1 VTTFGTKE
9 WPPPEL
15 LPAAVRDRLT
25 AFGEARDRVAKL
37 AAELGDAQRL
47 GLPQA
52 KRRDLEA
59 AADAVEQGK
68 PAPKTSHEAKLLTK
82 MQGLEQQIAAAEL
95 VQQRCLAR
103 LNAAVEE
110 HAAQISHEAERRMGR
125 AKQDYLDAIE
135 RLAGASQALTEA
147 GAFQTW
153 ASDPVG
159 SSFKQRSLRN
169 VPIERHADEG
179 PSIDMVLDGLRRVLE
194 PRQRPSIPSPF
205 PAPQAE
211 PEAEPAAA
219 HSFEAELAAGVPP
232 RPRNL

>member
-52 KRRDLEA
+52 KRRDLGA

-95 VQQRCLAR
+95 VQQRCFAR

-110 HAAQISHEAERRMGR
+110 HAGEIAHQAERQMAEARK
-125 AKQDYLDAIE
+125 AYLSAIDE
-135 RLAGASQALTEA
+135 LEA
-147 GAFQTW
+147 AAELVTTAVAFKAW
-153 ASDPVG
+153 SAEPSG
-159 SSFKQRSLRN
+159 SYKRRGLRN
-169 VPIERHADEG
+169 VPIPRHSDEG
-179 PSIDMVLDGLRRVLE
+179 PDVGMVLDGLRRVME